1 MGLPTSDWQFW
12 IATAVAAAALFV
24 VIRPFLPRSLRR
36 KGAKEGACPGCPSGS
51 AAQRPAGPQK
61 AALTIEGR
69 RVEG

>member
-12 IATAVAAAALFV
+12 IATLVAAGAALV
-24 VIRPFLPRSLRR
+24 VVRPFLPRSLRR
-36 KGAKEGACPGCPSGS
+36 KGVKEGACPGCPSGA

-69 RVEG
+69 RLGQ